1 MISLIPV
8 KETHY
13 HGTFIFMLNLVGFL
27 STYTDEGGQ
36 IIYLA
41 IQTLAWC
48 LFPLAIVYNAPV
60 TINTIAFAITTAFSI
75 FIVSTMLAMIFLFIA
90 KLQTR
95 LKSFNIENIEL
106 LDGMHEGLLILSKT
120 DKKVMFCNK
129 PSQKLLEGALQ
140 NLNESHTP
148 EME

>member
-1 MISLIPV
+1 
-8 KETHY
+8 
-13 HGTFIFMLNLVGFL
+13 
-27 STYTDEGGQ
+27 
-36 IIYLA
+36 
-41 IQTLAWC
+41 
-48 LFPLAIVYNAPV
+48 
-60 TINTIAFAITTAFSI
+60 
-75 FIVSTMLAMIFLFIA
+75 MLAMIFLFIA